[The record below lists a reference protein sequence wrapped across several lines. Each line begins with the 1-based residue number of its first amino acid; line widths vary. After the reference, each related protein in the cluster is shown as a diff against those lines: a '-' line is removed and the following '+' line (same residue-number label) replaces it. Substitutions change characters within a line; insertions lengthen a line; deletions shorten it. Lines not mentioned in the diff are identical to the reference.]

1 MAVEYDQEKFVSDWA
16 TKILKLPADKADR
29 FHVAAEMINQYKNFQ
44 TAVALVFGLSFATHK
59 EYAVAAAEH
68 WKANFGK
75 DEKATAE
82 YVVQFRDYYINEV
95 VAYPA
100 DA

>member
-1 MAVEYDQEKFVSDWA
+1 
-16 TKILKLPADKADR
+16 
-29 FHVAAEMINQYKNFQ
+29 
-44 TAVALVFGLSFATHK
+44 VFGLSFATHK

-68 WKANFGK
+68 WKQNF
-75 DEKATAE
+75 DNDSKATAE